1 MSSTP
6 HTPADGLPQ
15 EGPTADK
22 CEKGGRLMSDPFFPF
37 RKEAE
42 IYFRSCENLL
52 SAATAPPP
60 FSQQELAMIGH
71 YVAEVQKLVAVSAK
85 K

>member
-1 MSSTP
+1 
-6 HTPADGLPQ
+6 
-15 EGPTADK
+15 
-22 CEKGGRLMSDPFFPF
+22 MSDPFFPL

-42 IYFRSCENLL
+42 IYYRSCENLL

-60 FSQQELAMIGH
+60 FSQQKLAMIGH
-71 YVAEVQKLVAVSAK
+71 YVAEIQQIVGVSAK